1 MLAPNQAAENYHRWY
16 YNSRVWTTT
25 SYLGVPILKWIGDL
39 WNYQEIIQGLNPSL
53 VVEFGA
59 WEGGSALYL
68 ADMLCRVN
76 PSAKVLSID
85 IDLNRIHARAKAHPA
100 IEWLR
105 ASTADPAV
113 ALHIKSLR
121 AAKSGPVFFIVDS
134 DHSKTHVLAEL
145 ENLRSVT
152 QPGDYVVV
160 EDGNLN
166 GHPVLPEW
174 GEGPFEALAE
184 YFRRYP
190 ADYIHDSQRES
201 KFGFS
206 FAPGGFLIR
215 HG

>member
-39 WNYQEIIQGLNPSL
+39 WNYQEIIHRLKPGL

-68 ADMLCRVN
+68 ADILCRVN
-76 PSAKVLSID
+76 PAAKVLSID
-85 IDLNRIHARAKAHPA
+85 IDLNRIHGRAKSHPA
-100 IEWLR
+100 IEWLE

-121 AAKSGPVFFIVDS
+121 GAKPGPVFFIVDS
-134 DHSKTHVLAEL
+134 DHSKAHVFAEL

-206 FAPGGFLIR
+206 FAPDGFLIR
-215 HG
+215 QG